1 MKKLFTLFLLAFLPL
16 LASADPVEIDG
27 IYYNLNSSDGINT
40 AEVTSRSTYGGGYSG
55 DIVIPESVPYEDV
68 TYNVTSIG
76 YYAFSDCSGL
86 TSVTIPN
93 SVTSIGYYAFYY
105 CSGLTSVTI
114 PNSVTSIGSGA
125 FYYCSGLTSVTIPN
139 SVTSIGS
146 GAFYGCSGLTSVT
159 IPNSVTSIGDAA
171 FYGCSCLT
179 SITIPNSVT
188 SIGGSAFRDCSGLTS
203 ITIPNSVTSIA
214 SSAFSGCSGL
224 TSITIPNSVTSIGSE
239 AFYGCSGL
247 TSVTIP
253 NSVTSIGSGAFSGC
267 SGLTSIKVE
276 DNNAKYDSRN
286 NCNAIIEKSS
296 NTLIVGCKNTIIPN
310 SVTSIGGSAFRDCS
324 GLTSI
329 TIPNSVTSIASS
341 AFYGCSGLTSITIP
355 NSVTSIDSYAFYGC
369 SGLTSITIPNSVTS
383 IGGSAFRDCSCL
395 TSITIPNSVTSID
408 SYAFYGCSGLT
419 SITIPNSVTSID
431 FAAFQNCNVLSS
443 ITIPNSVTSIASY
456 AFEGTAWYNS
466 QPDGIVY
473 AGKVLYRY
481 KGEMPEGTAI
491 DIEEGTLGIA
501 ENAFYCCSGLTSVN
515 IPNSVTSIG
524 RYAFRMCSLKVLT
537 IGENVTYIGESSLCF
552 CDFLRDI
559 YCYAKEPPL
568 AHKTFEDVEG
578 DFPPRDITLHV
589 PAGSIE
595 AYKATGP
602 WNEFKEIV
610 AIEDEEETAEDV
622 IKITSVGQTTWCSA
636 YDLDFTDIEGLKAYI
651 ASGYHRTK
659 GTIWLTRV
667 KEVPAGEGIL
677 LIGDEGEYK
686 VPHKSTTAYY
696 ANLMVGTLKAITINE
711 TDGEYTNYYLS
722 NGASG
727 VGFYKVNG
735 SVDIKAN
742 RAYLPLLKNTV
753 SGSRGFIGMDFDDD
767 EDGTTGIEVQ
777 SSIFNVQS
785 NEVYYNLQGQR
796 VENPSKGLYIKN
808 GKKVLIK

>member
-247 TSVTIP
+247 TSVTIEAFYGCSGLTSVTIP

-341 AFYGCSGLTSITIP
+341 AFYGCSG
-355 NSVTSIDSYAFYGC
+355 
-369 SGLTSITIPNSVTS
+369 
-383 IGGSAFRDCSCL
+383 L

-785 NEVYYNLQGQR
+785 KDVYYNLQGQR
-796 VENPSKGLYIKN
+796 VDNPSKGIYIRN
-808 GKKVLIK
+808 GKKVVIK

>member
-125 FYYCSGLTSVTIPN
+125 FY
-139 SVTSIGS
+139 
-146 GAFYGCSGLTSVT
+146 GCSGLTSVT

-188 SIGGSAFRDCSGLTS
+188 SIGASAFRDCSGLTS

-341 AFYGCSGLTSITIP
+341 AFYGCSG
-355 NSVTSIDSYAFYGC
+355 
-369 SGLTSITIPNSVTS
+369 
-383 IGGSAFRDCSCL
+383 L

-785 NEVYYNLQGQR
+785 KDVYYNLQGQR
-796 VENPSKGLYIKN
+796 VDNPSKGIYIRN
-808 GKKVLIK
+808 GKKVVIK

>member
-93 SVTSIGYYAFYY
+93 SVTSIGYY
-105 CSGLTSVTI
+105 
-114 PNSVTSIGSGA
+114 A

-341 AFYGCSGLTSITIP
+341 AFYGCSG
-355 NSVTSIDSYAFYGC
+355 
-369 SGLTSITIPNSVTS
+369 
-383 IGGSAFRDCSCL
+383 L

-785 NEVYYNLQGQR
+785 KDVYYNLQGQR
-796 VENPSKGLYIKN
+796 VDNPSKGIYIRN
-808 GKKVLIK
+808 GKKVVIK

>member
-76 YYAFSDCSGL
+76 YYAFSD
-86 TSVTIPN
+86 
-93 SVTSIGYYAFYY
+93 
-105 CSGLTSVTI
+105 
-114 PNSVTSIGSGA
+114 
-125 FYYCSGLTSVTIPN
+125 
-139 SVTSIGS
+139 
-146 GAFYGCSGLTSVT
+146 CSGLTSVT

-341 AFYGCSGLTSITIP
+341 AFYGCSG
-355 NSVTSIDSYAFYGC
+355 
-369 SGLTSITIPNSVTS
+369 
-383 IGGSAFRDCSCL
+383 L

-785 NEVYYNLQGQR
+785 KDVYYNLQGQR
-796 VENPSKGLYIKN
+796 VDNPSKGIYIRN
-808 GKKVLIK
+808 GKKVVIK

>member
-296 NTLIVGCKNTIIPN
+296 NTLIVGCKNTI
-310 SVTSIGGSAFRDCS
+310 
-324 GLTSI
+324 
-329 TIPNSVTSIASS
+329 
-341 AFYGCSGLTSITIP
+341 
-355 NSVTSIDSYAFYGC
+355 
-369 SGLTSITIPNSVTS
+369 IPNSVTS

>member
-16 LASADPVEIDG
+16 LASSDPVEIDG
-27 IYYNLNSSDGINT
+27 LYYNLNSSDGINT

-114 PNSVTSIGSGA
+114 PNSVTSIGSE
-125 FYYCSGLTSVTIPN
+125 
-139 SVTSIGS
+139 
-146 GAFYGCSGLTSVT
+146 AFYGCSGLTSVT
-159 IPNSVTSIGDAA
+159 IPNSVTSIDSYA
-171 FYGCSCLT
+171 FY
-179 SITIPNSVT
+179 
-188 SIGGSAFRDCSGLTS
+188 
-203 ITIPNSVTSIA
+203 
-214 SSAFSGCSGL
+214 GCSGL

-341 AFYGCSGLTSITIP
+341 AFYGCSG
-355 NSVTSIDSYAFYGC
+355 
-369 SGLTSITIPNSVTS
+369 
-383 IGGSAFRDCSCL
+383 L

-785 NEVYYNLQGQR
+785 KDVYYNLQGQR
-796 VENPSKGLYIKN
+796 VDNPSKGIYIRN
-808 GKKVLIK
+808 GKKVVIK

>member
-341 AFYGCSGLTSITIP
+341 AFYGCSG
-355 NSVTSIDSYAFYGC
+355 
-369 SGLTSITIPNSVTS
+369 
-383 IGGSAFRDCSCL
+383 L

-785 NEVYYNLQGQR
+785 KDVYYNLQGQR
-796 VENPSKGLYIKN
+796 VDNPSKGIYIRN
-808 GKKVLIK
+808 GKKVVIK

>member
-1 MKKLFTLFLLAFLPL
+1 MTVSEFAHQSRHQQLFTLFLLAFLPL

-341 AFYGCSGLTSITIP
+341 AFYGCSG
-355 NSVTSIDSYAFYGC
+355 
-369 SGLTSITIPNSVTS
+369 
-383 IGGSAFRDCSCL
+383 L

-785 NEVYYNLQGQR
+785 KDVYYNLQGQR
-796 VENPSKGLYIKN
+796 VDNPSKGIYIRN
-808 GKKVLIK
+808 GKKVVIK